1 MSWGK
6 VQWDVYST
14 MLSNIYY
21 GFRQVAFKAP
31 RASQPSLANLAKGL
45 AFLVR
50 YHPSNHLSMLT
61 NSMFVTVRASIYMS
75 SKWLT
80 SYEGNEFLEIYNGT
94 ESR

>member
-45 AFLVR
+45 AFLGQ
-50 YHPSNHLSMLT
+50 HIH
-61 NSMFVTVRASIYMS
+61 
-75 SKWLT
+75 
-80 SYEGNEFLEIYNGT
+80 EFKVVDKL
-94 ESR
+94 